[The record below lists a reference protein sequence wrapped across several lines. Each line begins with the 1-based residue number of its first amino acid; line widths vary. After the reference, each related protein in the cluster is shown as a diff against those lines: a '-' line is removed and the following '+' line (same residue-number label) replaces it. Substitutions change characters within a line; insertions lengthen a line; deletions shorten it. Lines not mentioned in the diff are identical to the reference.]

1 MWSFIEVQSS
11 RLSLIG
17 LPISCLYLL
26 LIYIASEAHEFERD
40 PINRAGFLVVLGA
53 LYYAHHRWTF
63 DRSVNPQFHLV
74 RFLTLAMATYVSAY
88 VITFFIVKMMG
99 KDHAL
104 ALAVIALT
112 VPGVNSIVSKFWT
125 RGCNPSG
132 DIDNRSWTAFGSVA
146 SLCVGALVLTWLHR
160 TSFNH
165 DTSWYFVATHLW
177 IEGAPLYSGVMEIN
191 PPLLFYLTRAVLG
204 VGALLVWS
212 DEDAMRF
219 ALFLLALISILL
231 MNRVLNTPSISSK
244 KRAAMLI
251 FGTVALLVIPLNSF
265 GQREHMFVMFVLPYL
280 TVQAI
285 RQIGNDVALSL
296 RIVCVI
302 FALPG
307 LLLKPYFLLLPA
319 MLSLY
324 ETVRL
329 HRLARLP
336 SLENAVIAVASLT
349 YLVLVYTW
357 HSDYFHVVIP
367 FAKLTYF
374 AFGKSIGQIIF
385 DPLLWI
391 LLPCC
396 IPLMVR
402 SLPASDRRFAEMLL
416 LASLAFL
423 LMYLIQFKGWNYH
436 AVPYWAAAFLLASWL
451 FVSSID
457 SRQWIWG
464 LIPFVL
470 ILKLVVIAQVDQGPY
485 LSRTTEK
492 LQRTM
497 GNVAGKKAMVFSSNV
512 SHAFPLVNQAKLLW
526 TSRYP
531 TQWIVPGA
539 FVALQSIPVND
550 NIARAPYEIALGFAR
565 RTAAEDFVRHKPHLV
580 VIDVRRVKSYFNGHS
595 FDWIDFLS
603 QDADFSR
610 EWAHYYLDKE
620 ILNFQIWRLS
630 DQ

>member
-1 MWSFIEVQSS
+1 MRSFIEAQSS

-17 LPISCLYLL
+17 LPASCLYVLL
-26 LIYIASEAHEFERD
+26 TYIASEAHEFELD
-40 PINRAGFLVVLGA
+40 AINRAGFLVTLGA
-53 LYYAHHRWTF
+53 SYYGHHRWTF
-63 DRSVNPQFHLV
+63 DRSVNPRFHLV
-74 RFLTLAMATYVSAY
+74 GFLTLAMAAYVSAHL
-88 VITFFIVKMMG
+88 ITFFIAKVMG
-99 KDHAL
+99 QDHAL
-104 ALAVIALT
+104 ALGVIALT

-125 RGCNPSG
+125 STYNPPD
-132 DIDNRSWTAFGSVA
+132 DIDTSTWITFGSVA
-146 SLCVGALVLTWLHR
+146 SLFVGVLALTWLHG

-191 PPLLFYLTRAVLG
+191 PPLLFYLTRAILG

-219 ALFLLALISILL
+219 ALFLFALISILL
-231 MNRVLNTPSISSK
+231 MNKALNTPSISSK
-244 KRAAMLI
+244 KRAAMLV

-265 GQREHMFVMFVLPYL
+265 GQREHLFMIFVLPYL
-280 TVQAI
+280 IIQIMRQA
-285 RQIGNDVALSL
+285 GNDVPLTL
-296 RIVCVI
+296 RIVCLI

-307 LLLKPYFLLLPA
+307 MLLKPYFLLLPT

-329 HRLARLP
+329 RCLARLL
-336 SLENAVIAVASLT
+336 SLENAVIVVASLT

-357 HSDYFHVVIP
+357 HPDYFQVVIP
-367 FAKLTYF
+367 LAKLTYF
-374 AFGKSIGQIIF
+374 AFGKSVDQIIF
-385 DPLLWI
+385 DPLLLI

-396 IPLMVR
+396 LPLLV
-402 SLPASDRRFAEMLL
+402 SSSSVNDRRFAEVLL

-436 AVPYWAAAFLLASWL
+436 AIPYWATVFLLAGWL
-451 FVSSID
+451 FVSGMD
-457 SRQWIWG
+457 SRSWMWG
-464 LIPFVL
+464 VIPFALVL
-470 ILKLVVIAQVDQGPY
+470 KVIVIAQIDRGPY
-485 LSRTTEK
+485 LSQAAEK

-497 GNVAGKKAMVFSSNV
+497 GNVSGKGAMVFSSSV
-512 SHAFPLVNQAKLLW
+512 SHAFPLVNQAKLQW

-539 FVALQSIPVND
+539 FVALQRIPVND
-550 NIARAPYEIALGFAR
+550 DTSRAPYETALSFAR
-565 RTAAEDFVRHKPHLV
+565 RTAVEDFVQHRPDLV

-610 EWAHYYLDKE
+610 EWVHYYLDNE
-620 ILNFQIWRLS
+620 IPNFQIWRRR